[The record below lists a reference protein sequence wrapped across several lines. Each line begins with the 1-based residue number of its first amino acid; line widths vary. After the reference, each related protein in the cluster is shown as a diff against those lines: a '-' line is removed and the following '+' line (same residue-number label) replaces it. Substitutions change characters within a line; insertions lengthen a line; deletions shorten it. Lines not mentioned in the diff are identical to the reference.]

1 MNWELA
7 ANMATVIT
15 SISIF
20 FAMLQLVKEM
30 RKESWEAFFTYTNI
44 FHKINLVKQGKK

>member
-30 RKESWEAFFTYTNI
+30 RKESWEAFFYLHQYLSQDQFGENRVI
-44 FHKINLVKQGKK
+44 